1 MQTVVA
7 LFLWLLVQS
16 MSLAGLDQGSVQV
29 SPVDQSVAVHPFH
42 VTVTE
47 VHQNSTARTLEVQCK
62 FFTDDFESTLKK
74 VYNQK
79 ADLVDAKLHRS
90 MDSLVNRYVQS
101 HLQLRLNGRPVA
113 LQYLGFE
120 QEREAT
126 YVYLEA
132 EDVTTSIRTLEAS
145 CRFLYETFSDQVNI
159 FHVST
164 DNGKKSSKLDHPVT
178 DIRLDF

>member
-1 MQTVVA
+1 
-7 LFLWLLVQS
+7 
-16 MSLAGLDQGSVQV
+16 
-29 SPVDQSVAVHPFH
+29 
-42 VTVTE
+42 
-47 VHQNSTARTLEVQCK
+47 
-62 FFTDDFESTLKK
+62 
-74 VYNQK
+74 
-79 ADLVDAKLHRS
+79 
-90 MDSLVNRYVQS
+90 
-101 HLQLRLNGRPVA
+101 VA

-178 DIRLDF
+178 DMRLDF